1 VRELM
6 PRRPDSG
13 LEERILRAA
22 QNLWQEGGANA
33 LTMRAVAKAA
43 GTNTPTIYRRFKN
56 RNDIV
61 FALAQRVQQDIV
73 KTLRP
78 SRSPEETC
86 ERYIEFASRHPHEY
100 RLFLGYPKELWQT
113 VRSRDQSALWNS
125 TPFVEL
131 IRKQLAERLDGSVA
145 EHTRLSLALWTLAHG
160 AAALLISEG
169 IPTQQAGELRSAF
182 AAAADTLVCSRIPAD
197 NDLWVG

>member
-1 VRELM
+1 M
-6 PRRPDSG
+6 
-13 LEERILRAA
+13 
-22 QNLWQEGGANA
+22 LWQKGGANA
-33 LTMRAVAKAA
+33 LTMRAIAKAT
-43 GTNTPTIYRRFKN
+43 GSNTPTIYRRFKN
-56 RNDIV
+56 RDDIV

-73 KTLRP
+73 KTLQL

-86 ERYIEFASRHPHEY
+86 AHYIEFASGHPHEY
-100 RLFLGYPKELWQT
+100 SLFLAYPKGLWQP
-113 VRSRDQSALWNS
+113 VRSRDQSALRNS

-131 IRKQLAERLDGSVA
+131 IRKQLAERLDGSIV

-182 AAAADTLVCSRIPAD
+182 AAAANSLICRRIFAD
-197 NDLWVG
+197 NDLWAG